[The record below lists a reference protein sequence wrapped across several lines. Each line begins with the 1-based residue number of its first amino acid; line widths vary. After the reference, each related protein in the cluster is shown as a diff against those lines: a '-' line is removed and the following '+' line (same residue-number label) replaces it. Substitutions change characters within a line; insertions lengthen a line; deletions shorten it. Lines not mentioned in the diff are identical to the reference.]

1 MNIDAIIKRL
11 TETIAKLIA
20 ENEILRQQLIES
32 LEKESGGEKNGA

>member
-20 ENEILRQQLIES
+20 ENEILRQQLIEA